1 MYKKALIFGISG
13 QDGSYLAKYLISK
26 KYKVFGTSRFI
37 NNVSNLNKLK
47 ILKKIKIIKVNPKNF
62 LATKKIIIKI
72 KPDEIYYFSGISSI
86 LDANNNPKQTFESIT
101 IGTLNILESI
111 KQSNNKHIKIFFAG
125 STECYGN
132 LKNNQKFFDENSEF
146 SPVNIY
152 SFAKTSSYNIVK
164 KYREFDKILCCTGI
178 LSNHESPLRSNKY
191 ISKKIIEGARKI
203 ANGKEKE
210 LKLGNINTS
219 RDWGWAPE
227 YVEVMWKILQQ
238 NQLDDYII
246 ASGKTTSLIEFI
258 NIVFKKFNLDW
269 KKYIIFS
276 KNLKRKSD
284 IKFTK
289 FNVSKIQKKLKWRT
303 KYNINRIID
312 LMIKNEY

>member
-1 MYKKALIFGISG
+1 MQKKVLIFGISG
-13 QDGSYLAKYLISK
+13 QDGSYLAKFLLSK
-26 KYKVFGTSRFI
+26 KYKVYGTSRSK
-37 NNVSNLNKLK
+37 NNISNLKKLK
-47 ILKKIKIIKVNPKNF
+47 INNLLKIYKINPKNYIEV
-62 LATKKIIIKI
+62 KNIIK
-72 KPDEIYYFSGISSI
+72 KLNPNEIYYFSGVSSI
-86 LDANNNPKQTFESIT
+86 AEANKNPKLTFESIT
-101 IGTLNILESI
+101 IGTINILESV
-111 KQSNNKHIKIFFAG
+111 KHNKKKVRVFFAG
-125 STECYGN
+125 STECFGN
-132 LKNNQKFFDENSEF
+132 LKKNQKYFNENSHFNPE
-146 SPVNIY
+146 NIY
-152 SFAKTSSYNIVK
+152 AYAKTSSFNIVT
-164 KYREFDKILCCTGI
+164 KYREVDGIFCCTGI

-203 ANGKEKE
+203 SNCKAQN
-210 LKLGNINTS
+210 LTLGNINIS

-246 ASGKTTSLIEFI
+246 ASGKTTSLIDFI

-269 KKYIIFS
+269 KKHIKFS

-289 FNVSKIQKKLKWRT
+289 FNVSKIQKKLKWKT
-303 KYNINRIID
+303 KYNINKIID